1 MNSLYDMSIER
12 ALVVIGDLKILFQE
26 PESILH
32 VSSSSVPCAHL
43 AGCCPAAVE
52 KHSCRVAREITYPI
66 SQEAFFRDFGPFSE
80 LVLT

>member
-52 KHSCRVAREITYPI
+52 KHSCRVAHKITYPI